1 MPQDKE
7 NTRDRD
13 ITRDTLLICGAGFL
27 GGWFCRF
34 YAQRA
39 FAMRLAV
46 PVVVL
51 DSDVFEDRNLPTQC
65 VLPSELGVFK
75 TSVAADCLSAYG
87 IETLSFP
94 IRLKID
100 HLDTLFKELGR
111 IIVVDSFD
119 NIQSRLLAKWLAVRS
134 GGECVHLSLSE
145 YGFGKVEWSNKWSL
159 DPETSLIFSV
169 PIEVETPPC
178 ELPAFQQL
186 GIQVA
191 MRGAVE
197 VSQYFAGSTTR
208 SWFITEESQ
217 REL

>member
-1 MPQDKE
+1 MPEDQGTSR
-7 NTRDRD
+7 NRN
-13 ITRDTLLICGAGFL
+13 TLLVCGAGFL

-39 FAMRLAV
+39 FAMRLAAQV
-46 PVVVL
+46 AVL

-65 VLPSELGVFK
+65 VLPSEMGVLK
-75 TSVAADCLSAYG
+75 TSVAADYLTAYG
-87 IETLSFP
+87 IETLGFP
-94 IRLKID
+94 IRLMMD
-100 HLDTLFKELGR
+100 NLDALIEVLGR

-134 GGECVHLSLSE
+134 GGECIHLSLSE
-145 YGFGKVEWSNKWSL
+145 QGFGKVEWSNKWSL
-159 DPETSLIFSV
+159 DPETSLVF
-169 PIEVETPPC
+169 PAPAEVETPPC
-178 ELPAFQQL
+178 ELPAFQQI

-197 VSQYFAGSTTR
+197 VSQYLMNGQTR

-217 REL
+217 KQT